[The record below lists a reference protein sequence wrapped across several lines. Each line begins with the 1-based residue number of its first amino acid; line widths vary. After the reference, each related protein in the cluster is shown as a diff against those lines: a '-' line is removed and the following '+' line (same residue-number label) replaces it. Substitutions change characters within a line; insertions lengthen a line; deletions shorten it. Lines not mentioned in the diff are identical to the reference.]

1 MKKVVLE
8 QLRETFYEERLPN
21 GLLIRVIPRPDFA
34 KTYSFFATDFGSIDT
49 KFTMDGKVYETPAG
63 VAHYL
68 EHKLFDMPEGN
79 VMQQFSALGGSPNAF
94 TGYSMTAYH
103 VESTENWRENLELL
117 LRYVSTPYFTEESV
131 EKERGIIAQ
140 EIRMYEDSSGSRM
153 YENLFAALYQHHP
166 IRVPIAGTVES
177 IQDITAQTLYDCH
190 KAFYDPSNM
199 MLCVAGPV
207 DPALVVES
215 AREILPK
222 TPGGVGGRDYG
233 PAEPL
238 TAEKM
243 ARVEQNMEVSMP
255 GFTVA
260 FRCDTPKTGADILRQ
275 EIAFVMGNVGKIC
288 DNRVKFLFPE
298 WFKQRAAEKPHVRKR
313 KRGQVPFGPAEC
325 VYGNL
330 RPPDFKV
337 GTLRGQREGNRA
349 GSRAEFAYACTGRQ
363 ISDEQFRKQFRFRT
377 GNQRTGPDLQIEKAE
392 LRPAENILKRFF
404 SQPARKVSA
413 SFFPL
418 LRSQGTVPEKRQFNI
433 WNAGNFRDNIGAL
446 QLRRF
451 KVVPAECLLQFPL
464 EKKQVHFRRLPFHA
478 A

>member
-1 MKKVVLE
+1 MKKVVLD

-68 EHKLFDMPEGN
+68 EHKLFDMPDGN

-207 DPALVVES
+207 DPELVVES
-215 AREILPK
+215 ARNILPK

-275 EIAFVMGNVGKIC
+275 ELVGDLAAELLVGESTAFYTKLYEDGLIDCDFSAGYEGVKTLGMLSIGGDSNEPERVVDAVLKEAERLGREGADEALFQRLKRSAFGRRIRELDSFENIC
-288 DNRVKFLFPE
+288 YRMCQSTFEGAFYYDFPDLYRSITLDE
-298 WFKQRAAEKPHVRKR
+298 TVRMIRDTVVPQRAALSIIYP
-313 KRGQVPFGPAEC
+313 
-325 VYGNL
+325 
-330 RPPDFKV
+330 
-337 GTLRGQREGNRA
+337 
-349 GSRAEFAYACTGRQ
+349 
-363 ISDEQFRKQFRFRT
+363 
-377 GNQRTGPDLQIEKAE
+377 
-392 LRPAENILKRFF
+392 
-404 SQPARKVSA
+404 
-413 SFFPL
+413 
-418 LRSQGTVPEKRQFNI
+418 
-433 WNAGNFRDNIGAL
+433 NAKG
-446 QLRRF
+446 
-451 KVVPAECLLQFPL
+451 
-464 EKKQVHFRRLPFHA
+464 
-478 A
+478 

>member
-177 IQDITAQTLYDCH
+177 IQNITAQTLYDCH

-243 ARVEQNMEVSMP
+243 ARVDQNMEVSMP

-275 EIAFVMGNVGKIC
+275 ELVGDLAAELLVGESTAFYTKLYEDGLIDCDFSAGYEGVKTLGMLSIGGDSNEPERVVDAILKEAERLGREGADEALFQRLKRSAFGRRVRELDSFENIC
-288 DNRVKFLFPE
+288 YRMCQSTFEGAFYYDFPDLYRSITLDE
-298 WFKQRAAEKPHVRKR
+298 TVRMIRDTVVPQRAALSLIYP
-313 KRGQVPFGPAEC
+313 
-325 VYGNL
+325 
-330 RPPDFKV
+330 
-337 GTLRGQREGNRA
+337 
-349 GSRAEFAYACTGRQ
+349 
-363 ISDEQFRKQFRFRT
+363 
-377 GNQRTGPDLQIEKAE
+377 
-392 LRPAENILKRFF
+392 
-404 SQPARKVSA
+404 
-413 SFFPL
+413 
-418 LRSQGTVPEKRQFNI
+418 
-433 WNAGNFRDNIGAL
+433 NAKG
-446 QLRRF
+446 
-451 KVVPAECLLQFPL
+451 
-464 EKKQVHFRRLPFHA
+464 
-478 A
+478 

>member
-215 AREILPK
+215 ARNILPK

-275 EIAFVMGNVGKIC
+275 ELVGDLAAELLVGESTAFYTKLYEDGLIDCDFSAGYEGVKTLGMLSISGDSNEPERVVDAILKEAERLGRDGADEALFQRLKRSAFGRRIRELDSFENIC
-288 DNRVKFLFPE
+288 YRMCQSTFEGAFYYDFPDLYRSITLDE
-298 WFKQRAAEKPHVRKR
+298 TVRMIRDTVVPQRAALSLIYP
-313 KRGQVPFGPAEC
+313 
-325 VYGNL
+325 
-330 RPPDFKV
+330 
-337 GTLRGQREGNRA
+337 
-349 GSRAEFAYACTGRQ
+349 
-363 ISDEQFRKQFRFRT
+363 
-377 GNQRTGPDLQIEKAE
+377 
-392 LRPAENILKRFF
+392 
-404 SQPARKVSA
+404 
-413 SFFPL
+413 
-418 LRSQGTVPEKRQFNI
+418 
-433 WNAGNFRDNIGAL
+433 NAKG
-446 QLRRF
+446 
-451 KVVPAECLLQFPL
+451 
-464 EKKQVHFRRLPFHA
+464 
-478 A
+478 

>member
-1 MKKVVLE
+1 MKKVVLD

-21 GLLIRVIPRPDFA
+21 GLLIRVIPQPDFA

-68 EHKLFDMPEGN
+68 EHKLFDMPDGN

-215 AREILPK
+215 ARNILPK

-275 EIAFVMGNVGKIC
+275 ELVGDLAAELLVGESTAFYTKLYEDGLIDCDFSAGYEGVKTLGMLSIGGDSNEPERVVDAVLKEAERLGREGADEALFQRLKRSAFGRRIRELDSFENIC
-288 DNRVKFLFPE
+288 YRMCQSTFEGAFYYDFPDLYRSITLDE
-298 WFKQRAAEKPHVRKR
+298 TVRMIRDTVVPQRAALSLIYP
-313 KRGQVPFGPAEC
+313 
-325 VYGNL
+325 
-330 RPPDFKV
+330 
-337 GTLRGQREGNRA
+337 
-349 GSRAEFAYACTGRQ
+349 
-363 ISDEQFRKQFRFRT
+363 
-377 GNQRTGPDLQIEKAE
+377 
-392 LRPAENILKRFF
+392 
-404 SQPARKVSA
+404 
-413 SFFPL
+413 
-418 LRSQGTVPEKRQFNI
+418 
-433 WNAGNFRDNIGAL
+433 NAKG
-446 QLRRF
+446 
-451 KVVPAECLLQFPL
+451 
-464 EKKQVHFRRLPFHA
+464 
-478 A
+478 

>member
-243 ARVEQNMEVSMP
+243 ARVDQNMEVSMP

-275 EIAFVMGNVGKIC
+275 ELVGDLAAELLVGESTAFYTKLYEDGLIDCDFSAGYEGVKTLGMLSIGGDSNEPERVVDAILKEAERLGREGADEALFQRLKRSAFGRRVRELDSFENIC
-288 DNRVKFLFPE
+288 YRMCQSTFEGAFYYDFPDLYRSITLDE
-298 WFKQRAAEKPHVRKR
+298 TVRMIRDTVVPQRAALSLIYP
-313 KRGQVPFGPAEC
+313 
-325 VYGNL
+325 
-330 RPPDFKV
+330 
-337 GTLRGQREGNRA
+337 
-349 GSRAEFAYACTGRQ
+349 
-363 ISDEQFRKQFRFRT
+363 
-377 GNQRTGPDLQIEKAE
+377 
-392 LRPAENILKRFF
+392 
-404 SQPARKVSA
+404 
-413 SFFPL
+413 
-418 LRSQGTVPEKRQFNI
+418 
-433 WNAGNFRDNIGAL
+433 NAKG
-446 QLRRF
+446 
-451 KVVPAECLLQFPL
+451 
-464 EKKQVHFRRLPFHA
+464 
-478 A
+478 

>member
-275 EIAFVMGNVGKIC
+275 ELVGDLAAELLVGESTAFYTKLYEDGLIDCDFSAGYEGVKTLGMLSIGGDSNEPERVVDAVLKEAERLGREGADEALFQRLKRSAFGRRIRELDSFENIC
-288 DNRVKFLFPE
+288 YRMCQSTFEGAFYYDFPDLYRSITLDE
-298 WFKQRAAEKPHVRKR
+298 TVRMIRDTVVPQRAALSLIYP
-313 KRGQVPFGPAEC
+313 
-325 VYGNL
+325 
-330 RPPDFKV
+330 
-337 GTLRGQREGNRA
+337 
-349 GSRAEFAYACTGRQ
+349 
-363 ISDEQFRKQFRFRT
+363 
-377 GNQRTGPDLQIEKAE
+377 
-392 LRPAENILKRFF
+392 
-404 SQPARKVSA
+404 
-413 SFFPL
+413 
-418 LRSQGTVPEKRQFNI
+418 
-433 WNAGNFRDNIGAL
+433 NAKG
-446 QLRRF
+446 
-451 KVVPAECLLQFPL
+451 
-464 EKKQVHFRRLPFHA
+464 
-478 A
+478 

>member
-1 MKKVVLE
+1 MKKVVLD

-207 DPALVVES
+207 DPELVVKS

-275 EIAFVMGNVGKIC
+275 ELVGDLAAELLVGESTAFYTKLYEDGLIDCDFSAGYEGVKTLGMLSVGGDSNEPERVVDAVLKEAERLGREGADEALFQRLKRSAFGRRIRELDSFENIC
-288 DNRVKFLFPE
+288 YRMCQSTFEGAFYYDFPDLYRSITLDETVKMIRDTVVP
-298 WFKQRAAEKPHVRKR
+298 QRAALSLIYP
-313 KRGQVPFGPAEC
+313 
-325 VYGNL
+325 
-330 RPPDFKV
+330 
-337 GTLRGQREGNRA
+337 
-349 GSRAEFAYACTGRQ
+349 
-363 ISDEQFRKQFRFRT
+363 
-377 GNQRTGPDLQIEKAE
+377 
-392 LRPAENILKRFF
+392 
-404 SQPARKVSA
+404 
-413 SFFPL
+413 
-418 LRSQGTVPEKRQFNI
+418 
-433 WNAGNFRDNIGAL
+433 NAKG
-446 QLRRF
+446 
-451 KVVPAECLLQFPL
+451 
-464 EKKQVHFRRLPFHA
+464 
-478 A
+478 

>member
-177 IQDITAQTLYDCH
+177 IQNITAQTLYDCH

-215 AREILPK
+215 AGEILPK

-275 EIAFVMGNVGKIC
+275 ELVGDLAAELLVGESTAFYTKLYEDGLIDCDFSAGYEGVKTLGMLSIGGDSNEPERVVDAILKEAERLGREGADEALFQRLKRSAFGRRIRELDSFENIC
-288 DNRVKFLFPE
+288 YRMCQSTFEGAFYYDFPDLYRSITLDE
-298 WFKQRAAEKPHVRKR
+298 TVRMIRDTVVPQRAALSLIYP
-313 KRGQVPFGPAEC
+313 
-325 VYGNL
+325 
-330 RPPDFKV
+330 
-337 GTLRGQREGNRA
+337 
-349 GSRAEFAYACTGRQ
+349 
-363 ISDEQFRKQFRFRT
+363 
-377 GNQRTGPDLQIEKAE
+377 
-392 LRPAENILKRFF
+392 
-404 SQPARKVSA
+404 
-413 SFFPL
+413 
-418 LRSQGTVPEKRQFNI
+418 
-433 WNAGNFRDNIGAL
+433 NAKG
-446 QLRRF
+446 
-451 KVVPAECLLQFPL
+451 
-464 EKKQVHFRRLPFHA
+464 
-478 A
+478 

>member
-49 KFTMDGKVYETPAG
+49 KFAMDGKVYETPAG

-68 EHKLFDMPEGN
+68 EHKLFDMPDGN

-215 AREILPK
+215 ARNILPK

-275 EIAFVMGNVGKIC
+275 ELVGDLAAELLVGESTAFYTKLYEDGLIDCDFSAGYEGVKTLGMLSIGGDSNEPERVVDAVLKEAERLGREGADEALFQRLKRSAFGRRIRELDSFENIC
-288 DNRVKFLFPE
+288 YRMCQSTFEGAFYYDFPDLYRSITLDE
-298 WFKQRAAEKPHVRKR
+298 TVRMIRDTVVPQRAALSLIYP
-313 KRGQVPFGPAEC
+313 
-325 VYGNL
+325 
-330 RPPDFKV
+330 
-337 GTLRGQREGNRA
+337 
-349 GSRAEFAYACTGRQ
+349 
-363 ISDEQFRKQFRFRT
+363 
-377 GNQRTGPDLQIEKAE
+377 
-392 LRPAENILKRFF
+392 
-404 SQPARKVSA
+404 
-413 SFFPL
+413 
-418 LRSQGTVPEKRQFNI
+418 
-433 WNAGNFRDNIGAL
+433 NAKG
-446 QLRRF
+446 
-451 KVVPAECLLQFPL
+451 
-464 EKKQVHFRRLPFHA
+464 
-478 A
+478 

>member
-1 MKKVVLE
+1 MKKVVLD

-68 EHKLFDMPEGN
+68 EHKLFDIPDGN

-207 DPALVVES
+207 DPELVVES
-215 AREILPK
+215 ARNILPK

-275 EIAFVMGNVGKIC
+275 ELVGDLAAELLVGESTAFYTKLYEDGLIDCDFSAGYEGVKTLGMLSIGGDSNEPERVVDAVLKEAERLGREGADEALFQRLKRSAFGRRIRELDSFENIC
-288 DNRVKFLFPE
+288 YRMCQSTFEGAFYYDFPDLYRSITLDE
-298 WFKQRAAEKPHVRKR
+298 TVRMIRDTVVPQRAALSLIYP
-313 KRGQVPFGPAEC
+313 
-325 VYGNL
+325 
-330 RPPDFKV
+330 
-337 GTLRGQREGNRA
+337 
-349 GSRAEFAYACTGRQ
+349 
-363 ISDEQFRKQFRFRT
+363 
-377 GNQRTGPDLQIEKAE
+377 
-392 LRPAENILKRFF
+392 
-404 SQPARKVSA
+404 
-413 SFFPL
+413 
-418 LRSQGTVPEKRQFNI
+418 
-433 WNAGNFRDNIGAL
+433 NAKG
-446 QLRRF
+446 
-451 KVVPAECLLQFPL
+451 
-464 EKKQVHFRRLPFHA
+464 
-478 A
+478 

>member
-1 MKKVVLE
+1 MKKVVLD

-34 KTYSFFATDFGSIDT
+34 KPYPFFATDFGSIDT

-207 DPALVVES
+207 DPELVVKS

-275 EIAFVMGNVGKIC
+275 ELVGDLAAELLVGESTAFYTKLYEDGLIDCDFSAGYEGVKTLGMLSIGGDSNEPERVVDAVLKEAERLGREGADEALFQRLKRSAFGRRIRELDSFENIC
-288 DNRVKFLFPE
+288 YRMCQSTFEGAFYYDFPDLYRSITLDETVKMIRDTVVP
-298 WFKQRAAEKPHVRKR
+298 QRAALSLIYP
-313 KRGQVPFGPAEC
+313 
-325 VYGNL
+325 
-330 RPPDFKV
+330 
-337 GTLRGQREGNRA
+337 
-349 GSRAEFAYACTGRQ
+349 
-363 ISDEQFRKQFRFRT
+363 
-377 GNQRTGPDLQIEKAE
+377 
-392 LRPAENILKRFF
+392 
-404 SQPARKVSA
+404 
-413 SFFPL
+413 
-418 LRSQGTVPEKRQFNI
+418 
-433 WNAGNFRDNIGAL
+433 NAKG
-446 QLRRF
+446 
-451 KVVPAECLLQFPL
+451 
-464 EKKQVHFRRLPFHA
+464 
-478 A
+478 

>member
-68 EHKLFDMPEGN
+68 EHKLFDMPDGN

-207 DPALVVES
+207 NPELVVES
-215 AREILPK
+215 ARNILPK

-275 EIAFVMGNVGKIC
+275 ELVGDLAAELLVGESTAFYTKLYEDGLIDCDFSAGYEGVKTLGMLSIGGDSNEPERVVDAVLKEAERLGREGADEALFQRLKRSAFGRRIRELDSFENIC
-288 DNRVKFLFPE
+288 YRMCQSTFEGAFYYDFPDLYRSITLDE
-298 WFKQRAAEKPHVRKR
+298 TVRMIRDTVVPQRAALSLIYP
-313 KRGQVPFGPAEC
+313 
-325 VYGNL
+325 
-330 RPPDFKV
+330 
-337 GTLRGQREGNRA
+337 
-349 GSRAEFAYACTGRQ
+349 
-363 ISDEQFRKQFRFRT
+363 
-377 GNQRTGPDLQIEKAE
+377 
-392 LRPAENILKRFF
+392 
-404 SQPARKVSA
+404 
-413 SFFPL
+413 
-418 LRSQGTVPEKRQFNI
+418 
-433 WNAGNFRDNIGAL
+433 NAKG
-446 QLRRF
+446 
-451 KVVPAECLLQFPL
+451 
-464 EKKQVHFRRLPFHA
+464 
-478 A
+478 

>member
-68 EHKLFDMPEGN
+68 EHKLFDMPDGN

-215 AREILPK
+215 ARNILPK
-222 TPGGVGGRDYG
+222 PPGGVGGRDYG

-275 EIAFVMGNVGKIC
+275 ELVGDLAAELLVGESTAFYTKLYEDGLIDCDFSAGYEGVKTLGMLSIGGDSNEPERVVDAVLKEAERLGREGADEALFQRLKRSAFGRRIRELDSFENIC
-288 DNRVKFLFPE
+288 YRMCQSTFEGAFYYDFPDLYRSITLDE
-298 WFKQRAAEKPHVRKR
+298 TVRMIRDTVVPQRAALSLIYP
-313 KRGQVPFGPAEC
+313 
-325 VYGNL
+325 
-330 RPPDFKV
+330 
-337 GTLRGQREGNRA
+337 
-349 GSRAEFAYACTGRQ
+349 
-363 ISDEQFRKQFRFRT
+363 
-377 GNQRTGPDLQIEKAE
+377 
-392 LRPAENILKRFF
+392 
-404 SQPARKVSA
+404 
-413 SFFPL
+413 
-418 LRSQGTVPEKRQFNI
+418 
-433 WNAGNFRDNIGAL
+433 NAKG
-446 QLRRF
+446 
-451 KVVPAECLLQFPL
+451 
-464 EKKQVHFRRLPFHA
+464 
-478 A
+478 

>member
-1 MKKVVLE
+1 MKKVVLD

-68 EHKLFDMPEGN
+68 EHKLFDMPDGN

-207 DPALVVES
+207 DPELVVES
-215 AREILPK
+215 ARNILPK

-275 EIAFVMGNVGKIC
+275 ELVGDLAAELLVGESTAFYTKLYEDGLIDCDFSAGYEGVKTLGMLSIGGDSNEPERVVDAVLKEAERLGREGADEALFQRLKRSAFGRRIRELDSFENIC
-288 DNRVKFLFPE
+288 YRMCQSTFEGAFYYDFPDLYRSVTLDE
-298 WFKQRAAEKPHVRKR
+298 TVRMIRDTVVPQRAALSLIYP
-313 KRGQVPFGPAEC
+313 
-325 VYGNL
+325 
-330 RPPDFKV
+330 
-337 GTLRGQREGNRA
+337 
-349 GSRAEFAYACTGRQ
+349 
-363 ISDEQFRKQFRFRT
+363 
-377 GNQRTGPDLQIEKAE
+377 
-392 LRPAENILKRFF
+392 
-404 SQPARKVSA
+404 
-413 SFFPL
+413 
-418 LRSQGTVPEKRQFNI
+418 
-433 WNAGNFRDNIGAL
+433 NAKG
-446 QLRRF
+446 
-451 KVVPAECLLQFPL
+451 
-464 EKKQVHFRRLPFHA
+464 
-478 A
+478 

>member
-177 IQDITAQTLYDCH
+177 IQNITAQTLYDCH

-275 EIAFVMGNVGKIC
+275 ELVGDLAAELLVGESTAFYTKLYEDGLIDCDFSAGYEGVKTLGMLSISGDSNEPERVVDAILKEAERLGREGADEALFQRLKRSAFGRRIRELDSFENIC
-288 DNRVKFLFPE
+288 YRMCQSTFEGAFYYDFPDLYRSITLDETVKMIRDTVVP
-298 WFKQRAAEKPHVRKR
+298 QRAALSLIYP
-313 KRGQVPFGPAEC
+313 
-325 VYGNL
+325 
-330 RPPDFKV
+330 
-337 GTLRGQREGNRA
+337 
-349 GSRAEFAYACTGRQ
+349 
-363 ISDEQFRKQFRFRT
+363 
-377 GNQRTGPDLQIEKAE
+377 
-392 LRPAENILKRFF
+392 
-404 SQPARKVSA
+404 
-413 SFFPL
+413 
-418 LRSQGTVPEKRQFNI
+418 
-433 WNAGNFRDNIGAL
+433 NAKG
-446 QLRRF
+446 
-451 KVVPAECLLQFPL
+451 
-464 EKKQVHFRRLPFHA
+464 
-478 A
+478 

>member
-1 MKKVVLE
+1 MKKVVLD

-207 DPALVVES
+207 DPELVVKS

-275 EIAFVMGNVGKIC
+275 ELVG
-288 DNRVKFLFPE
+288 DL
-298 WFKQRAAEKPHVRKR
+298 AAELLVGESTAFYTKLYEDGLIDCDFSAGYEGVKTLGMLSIGGDSNEPERVVDAVLKEAERLAGRAPTKPCSSGSSVRPLDGGSGSLTVSR
-313 KRGQVPFGPAEC
+313 TSATVCARAP
-325 VYGNL
+325 
-330 RPPDFKV
+330 
-337 GTLRGQREGNRA
+337 LRGRSITT
-349 GSRAEFAYACTGRQ
+349 SRICTAP
-363 ISDEQFRKQFRFRT
+363 SPWT
-377 GNQRTGPDLQIEKAE
+377 
-392 LRPAENILKRFF
+392 
-404 SQPARKVSA
+404 
-413 SFFPL
+413 
-418 LRSQGTVPEKRQFNI
+418 
-433 WNAGNFRDNIGAL
+433 
-446 QLRRF
+446 RR
-451 KVVPAECLLQFPL
+451 
-464 EKKQVHFRRLPFHA
+464 
-478 A
+478 

>member
-1 MKKVVLE
+1 MKKVVLD

-117 LRYVSTPYFTEESV
+117 LRYVSIPYFTEESV

-177 IQDITAQTLYDCH
+177 IQDITAETLYDCH

-207 DPALVVES
+207 DPELVVKS

-275 EIAFVMGNVGKIC
+275 ELVGDLAAELLVGESTAFYTKLYEDGLIDCDFSAGYEGVKTLGMLSIGGDSNEPERVVDAVLKEAERLGREGADEALFQRLKRSAFGRRIRELDSFENIC
-288 DNRVKFLFPE
+288 YRMCQSTFEGAFYYDFPDLYRSITLDETVKMIRDTVVP
-298 WFKQRAAEKPHVRKR
+298 QRAALSLIYP
-313 KRGQVPFGPAEC
+313 
-325 VYGNL
+325 
-330 RPPDFKV
+330 
-337 GTLRGQREGNRA
+337 
-349 GSRAEFAYACTGRQ
+349 
-363 ISDEQFRKQFRFRT
+363 
-377 GNQRTGPDLQIEKAE
+377 
-392 LRPAENILKRFF
+392 
-404 SQPARKVSA
+404 
-413 SFFPL
+413 
-418 LRSQGTVPEKRQFNI
+418 
-433 WNAGNFRDNIGAL
+433 NAKG
-446 QLRRF
+446 
-451 KVVPAECLLQFPL
+451 
-464 EKKQVHFRRLPFHA
+464 
-478 A
+478 

>member
-243 ARVEQNMEVSMP
+243 ARVDQNMEVSMP

-275 EIAFVMGNVGKIC
+275 ELVGDLAAELLVGESTAFYTKLYEDGLIDCDFSAGYEGVKTLGMLSIGGDSNEPERVVDAILKEADRLGREGADEALFQRLKRSAFGRRIRELDSFENIC
-288 DNRVKFLFPE
+288 YRMCQSTFEGAFYYDFPDLYRSITLDE
-298 WFKQRAAEKPHVRKR
+298 TVRMIRDTVVPQRAALSLIYP
-313 KRGQVPFGPAEC
+313 
-325 VYGNL
+325 
-330 RPPDFKV
+330 
-337 GTLRGQREGNRA
+337 
-349 GSRAEFAYACTGRQ
+349 
-363 ISDEQFRKQFRFRT
+363 
-377 GNQRTGPDLQIEKAE
+377 
-392 LRPAENILKRFF
+392 
-404 SQPARKVSA
+404 
-413 SFFPL
+413 
-418 LRSQGTVPEKRQFNI
+418 
-433 WNAGNFRDNIGAL
+433 NAKG
-446 QLRRF
+446 
-451 KVVPAECLLQFPL
+451 
-464 EKKQVHFRRLPFHA
+464 
-478 A
+478 

>member
-1 MKKVVLE
+1 MKKVVLD

-68 EHKLFDMPEGN
+68 EHKLFDMHDGN

-207 DPALVVES
+207 DPELVVES
-215 AREILPK
+215 ARNILPK

-275 EIAFVMGNVGKIC
+275 ELVGDLAAELLVGESTAFYTKLYEDGLIDCDFSAGYEGVKTLGMLSIGGDSNEPERVVDAVLKEAERLGREGADEALFQRLKRSAFGRRIRELDSFENIC
-288 DNRVKFLFPE
+288 YRMCQSTFEGAFYYDFPDLYRSITLDE
-298 WFKQRAAEKPHVRKR
+298 TVRMIRDTVVPQRAALSLIYP
-313 KRGQVPFGPAEC
+313 
-325 VYGNL
+325 
-330 RPPDFKV
+330 
-337 GTLRGQREGNRA
+337 
-349 GSRAEFAYACTGRQ
+349 
-363 ISDEQFRKQFRFRT
+363 
-377 GNQRTGPDLQIEKAE
+377 
-392 LRPAENILKRFF
+392 
-404 SQPARKVSA
+404 
-413 SFFPL
+413 
-418 LRSQGTVPEKRQFNI
+418 
-433 WNAGNFRDNIGAL
+433 NAKG
-446 QLRRF
+446 
-451 KVVPAECLLQFPL
+451 
-464 EKKQVHFRRLPFHA
+464 
-478 A
+478 

>member
-1 MKKVVLE
+1 MKKVVLD

-207 DPALVVES
+207 DPELVVES

-275 EIAFVMGNVGKIC
+275 ELVGDLAAELLVGESTAFYTKLYEDGLIDCDFSAGYEGVKTLGMLSIGGDSNEPERVVDAVLKEAERLGREGADEALFQRLKRSAFGRRIRELDSFENIC
-288 DNRVKFLFPE
+288 YRMCQSTFEGAFYYDFPDLYRSITLDETVKMIRDTVVP
-298 WFKQRAAEKPHVRKR
+298 QRAALSLIYP
-313 KRGQVPFGPAEC
+313 
-325 VYGNL
+325 
-330 RPPDFKV
+330 
-337 GTLRGQREGNRA
+337 
-349 GSRAEFAYACTGRQ
+349 
-363 ISDEQFRKQFRFRT
+363 
-377 GNQRTGPDLQIEKAE
+377 
-392 LRPAENILKRFF
+392 
-404 SQPARKVSA
+404 
-413 SFFPL
+413 
-418 LRSQGTVPEKRQFNI
+418 
-433 WNAGNFRDNIGAL
+433 NAKG
-446 QLRRF
+446 
-451 KVVPAECLLQFPL
+451 
-464 EKKQVHFRRLPFHA
+464 
-478 A
+478 

>member
-68 EHKLFDMPEGN
+68 EHKLFDMPDGN

-207 DPALVVES
+207 DPELVVES
-215 AREILPK
+215 ARNILPK

-243 ARVEQNMEVSMP
+243 AWVEQNMEVSMP

-275 EIAFVMGNVGKIC
+275 ELVGDLAAELLVGESTAFYTKLYEDGLIDCDFSAGYEGVKTLGMLSIGGDSNEPERVVDAVLKEAERLGREGADEALFQRLKRSAFGRRIRELDSFENIC
-288 DNRVKFLFPE
+288 YRMCQSTFEGAFYYDFPDLYRSITLDE
-298 WFKQRAAEKPHVRKR
+298 TVRMIRDTVVPQRAALSLIYP
-313 KRGQVPFGPAEC
+313 
-325 VYGNL
+325 
-330 RPPDFKV
+330 
-337 GTLRGQREGNRA
+337 
-349 GSRAEFAYACTGRQ
+349 
-363 ISDEQFRKQFRFRT
+363 
-377 GNQRTGPDLQIEKAE
+377 
-392 LRPAENILKRFF
+392 
-404 SQPARKVSA
+404 
-413 SFFPL
+413 
-418 LRSQGTVPEKRQFNI
+418 
-433 WNAGNFRDNIGAL
+433 NAKG
-446 QLRRF
+446 
-451 KVVPAECLLQFPL
+451 
-464 EKKQVHFRRLPFHA
+464 
-478 A
+478 

>member
-275 EIAFVMGNVGKIC
+275 ELVGDLAAELLVGESTAFYTKLYEDGLIDCDFSAGYEGVKTLGMLSIGGDSNEPERVVDAILKEAERLGREGADEALFQRLKRSAFGRRIRELDSFENIC
-288 DNRVKFLFPE
+288 YRMCQSTFEGAFYYDFPDLYRSITLDETVKMIRDTVVP
-298 WFKQRAAEKPHVRKR
+298 QRAALSLIYP
-313 KRGQVPFGPAEC
+313 
-325 VYGNL
+325 
-330 RPPDFKV
+330 
-337 GTLRGQREGNRA
+337 
-349 GSRAEFAYACTGRQ
+349 
-363 ISDEQFRKQFRFRT
+363 
-377 GNQRTGPDLQIEKAE
+377 
-392 LRPAENILKRFF
+392 
-404 SQPARKVSA
+404 
-413 SFFPL
+413 
-418 LRSQGTVPEKRQFNI
+418 
-433 WNAGNFRDNIGAL
+433 NAKG
-446 QLRRF
+446 
-451 KVVPAECLLQFPL
+451 
-464 EKKQVHFRRLPFHA
+464 
-478 A
+478 

>member
-1 MKKVVLE
+1 MKKVVLD

-68 EHKLFDMPEGN
+68 EHKLFDMPDGN

-207 DPALVVES
+207 DPELVVES
-215 AREILPK
+215 ARNILPK

-233 PAEPL
+233 PAEHL

-275 EIAFVMGNVGKIC
+275 ELVGDLAAELLVGESTAFYTKLYEDGLIDCDFSAGYEGVKTLGMLSIGGDSNEPERVVDAVLKEAERLGREGADEALFQRLKRSAFGRRIRELDSFENIC
-288 DNRVKFLFPE
+288 YRMCQSTFEGAFYYDFPDLYRSITLDE
-298 WFKQRAAEKPHVRKR
+298 TVRMIRDTVVPQRAALSLIYP
-313 KRGQVPFGPAEC
+313 
-325 VYGNL
+325 
-330 RPPDFKV
+330 
-337 GTLRGQREGNRA
+337 
-349 GSRAEFAYACTGRQ
+349 
-363 ISDEQFRKQFRFRT
+363 
-377 GNQRTGPDLQIEKAE
+377 
-392 LRPAENILKRFF
+392 
-404 SQPARKVSA
+404 
-413 SFFPL
+413 
-418 LRSQGTVPEKRQFNI
+418 
-433 WNAGNFRDNIGAL
+433 NAKG
-446 QLRRF
+446 
-451 KVVPAECLLQFPL
+451 
-464 EKKQVHFRRLPFHA
+464 
-478 A
+478 

>member
-68 EHKLFDMPEGN
+68 EHKLFDMPDGN

-207 DPALVVES
+207 DPELVVES
-215 AREILPK
+215 ARNILPK

-275 EIAFVMGNVGKIC
+275 ELVGDLAAELLVGESTAFYTKLYEDGLIDCDFSAGYEGVKTLGMLSIGGDSNEPERVVDAVLKEAERLGREGADEALFQRLKRSAFGRRIRELDSFENIC
-288 DNRVKFLFPE
+288 YRMCQSTFEGAFYYDFPDLYRSITLDE
-298 WFKQRAAEKPHVRKR
+298 TVRMIRDTVVPQRAALSLIYP
-313 KRGQVPFGPAEC
+313 
-325 VYGNL
+325 
-330 RPPDFKV
+330 
-337 GTLRGQREGNRA
+337 
-349 GSRAEFAYACTGRQ
+349 
-363 ISDEQFRKQFRFRT
+363 
-377 GNQRTGPDLQIEKAE
+377 
-392 LRPAENILKRFF
+392 
-404 SQPARKVSA
+404 
-413 SFFPL
+413 
-418 LRSQGTVPEKRQFNI
+418 
-433 WNAGNFRDNIGAL
+433 NAKG
-446 QLRRF
+446 
-451 KVVPAECLLQFPL
+451 
-464 EKKQVHFRRLPFHA
+464 
-478 A
+478 

>member
-177 IQDITAQTLYDCH
+177 IQNITAQTLYDCH

-275 EIAFVMGNVGKIC
+275 ELVGDLAAELLVGESTAFYTKLYEDGLIDCDFSAGYEGVKTLGMLSIGGDSNEPERVVDAILKEADRLGREGADEALFQRLKRSAFGRRIRELDSFENIC
-288 DNRVKFLFPE
+288 YRMCQSTFEGAFYYDFPDLYRSITLDE
-298 WFKQRAAEKPHVRKR
+298 TVRMIRDTVVPQRAALSLIYP
-313 KRGQVPFGPAEC
+313 
-325 VYGNL
+325 
-330 RPPDFKV
+330 
-337 GTLRGQREGNRA
+337 
-349 GSRAEFAYACTGRQ
+349 
-363 ISDEQFRKQFRFRT
+363 
-377 GNQRTGPDLQIEKAE
+377 
-392 LRPAENILKRFF
+392 
-404 SQPARKVSA
+404 
-413 SFFPL
+413 
-418 LRSQGTVPEKRQFNI
+418 
-433 WNAGNFRDNIGAL
+433 NAKG
-446 QLRRF
+446 
-451 KVVPAECLLQFPL
+451 
-464 EKKQVHFRRLPFHA
+464 
-478 A
+478 

>member
-68 EHKLFDMPEGN
+68 EHKLFDMPDGN

-153 YENLFAALYQHHP
+153 YENLFAALYQYHP

-207 DPALVVES
+207 DPELVVES
-215 AREILPK
+215 ARNILPK

-275 EIAFVMGNVGKIC
+275 ELVGDLAAELLVGESTAFYTKLYEDGLIDCDFSAGYEGVKTLGMLSIGGDSNEPERVVDAVLKEAERLGREGADEALFQRLKRSAFGRRIRELDSFENIC
-288 DNRVKFLFPE
+288 YRMCQSTFEGAFYYDFPDLYRSITLDE
-298 WFKQRAAEKPHVRKR
+298 TVRMIRDTVVPQRAALSLIYP
-313 KRGQVPFGPAEC
+313 
-325 VYGNL
+325 
-330 RPPDFKV
+330 
-337 GTLRGQREGNRA
+337 
-349 GSRAEFAYACTGRQ
+349 
-363 ISDEQFRKQFRFRT
+363 
-377 GNQRTGPDLQIEKAE
+377 
-392 LRPAENILKRFF
+392 
-404 SQPARKVSA
+404 
-413 SFFPL
+413 
-418 LRSQGTVPEKRQFNI
+418 
-433 WNAGNFRDNIGAL
+433 NAKG
-446 QLRRF
+446 
-451 KVVPAECLLQFPL
+451 
-464 EKKQVHFRRLPFHA
+464 
-478 A
+478 

>member
-1 MKKVVLE
+1 MKKVVLD

-131 EKERGIIAQ
+131 EKEQGIIGQ

-207 DPALVVES
+207 DPELVVKS

-275 EIAFVMGNVGKIC
+275 ELVGDLAAELLVGESTAFYTKLYEDGLIDCDFSAGYEGVKTLGMLSIGGDSNEPERVVDAVLKEAERLGREGADEALFQRLKRSAFGRRIRELDSFENIC
-288 DNRVKFLFPE
+288 YRMCQSTFEGAFYYDFPDLYRSITLDETVKMIRDTVVP
-298 WFKQRAAEKPHVRKR
+298 QRAALSLIYP
-313 KRGQVPFGPAEC
+313 
-325 VYGNL
+325 
-330 RPPDFKV
+330 
-337 GTLRGQREGNRA
+337 
-349 GSRAEFAYACTGRQ
+349 
-363 ISDEQFRKQFRFRT
+363 
-377 GNQRTGPDLQIEKAE
+377 
-392 LRPAENILKRFF
+392 
-404 SQPARKVSA
+404 
-413 SFFPL
+413 
-418 LRSQGTVPEKRQFNI
+418 
-433 WNAGNFRDNIGAL
+433 NAKG
-446 QLRRF
+446 
-451 KVVPAECLLQFPL
+451 
-464 EKKQVHFRRLPFHA
+464 
-478 A
+478 

>member
-68 EHKLFDMPEGN
+68 EHKLFDMPDGN

-207 DPALVVES
+207 DPELVVES
-215 AREILPK
+215 ARNILPK

-275 EIAFVMGNVGKIC
+275 ELVGDLAAELLVGESTAFYTKLYEDGLIDCDFSAGYEGVKTLGMLSIGGDSNEPERVVDAVLKEAERLGREGADEALFQRLKRSAFGRRIRELDSFENIC
-288 DNRVKFLFPE
+288 YRMCQSTFEVAFYYDFPDLYRSITLDE
-298 WFKQRAAEKPHVRKR
+298 TVRMIRDTVVPQRAALSLIYP
-313 KRGQVPFGPAEC
+313 
-325 VYGNL
+325 
-330 RPPDFKV
+330 
-337 GTLRGQREGNRA
+337 
-349 GSRAEFAYACTGRQ
+349 
-363 ISDEQFRKQFRFRT
+363 
-377 GNQRTGPDLQIEKAE
+377 
-392 LRPAENILKRFF
+392 
-404 SQPARKVSA
+404 
-413 SFFPL
+413 
-418 LRSQGTVPEKRQFNI
+418 
-433 WNAGNFRDNIGAL
+433 NAKG
-446 QLRRF
+446 
-451 KVVPAECLLQFPL
+451 
-464 EKKQVHFRRLPFHA
+464 
-478 A
+478 

>member
-68 EHKLFDMPEGN
+68 EHKLFDMPDGN

-215 AREILPK
+215 ARNILPK

-275 EIAFVMGNVGKIC
+275 ELVGDLAAELLVGESTAFYTKLYEDGLIDCDFSAGYEGVKTLGMLSIGGDSNEPERVVDAVLKEAERLGREGADEALFQRLKRSAFGRRIRELDSFENIC
-288 DNRVKFLFPE
+288 YRMCQSTFEGAFYYDFPDLYRSITLDE
-298 WFKQRAAEKPHVRKR
+298 TVRMIRDTVVPQRAALSLIYP
-313 KRGQVPFGPAEC
+313 
-325 VYGNL
+325 
-330 RPPDFKV
+330 
-337 GTLRGQREGNRA
+337 
-349 GSRAEFAYACTGRQ
+349 
-363 ISDEQFRKQFRFRT
+363 
-377 GNQRTGPDLQIEKAE
+377 
-392 LRPAENILKRFF
+392 
-404 SQPARKVSA
+404 
-413 SFFPL
+413 
-418 LRSQGTVPEKRQFNI
+418 
-433 WNAGNFRDNIGAL
+433 NAKG
-446 QLRRF
+446 
-451 KVVPAECLLQFPL
+451 
-464 EKKQVHFRRLPFHA
+464 
-478 A
+478 

>member
-68 EHKLFDMPEGN
+68 EHKLFDMPDGN

-207 DPALVVES
+207 DPELVVES
-215 AREILPK
+215 ARNILPK

-275 EIAFVMGNVGKIC
+275 ELVGDLAAELLVGESTAFYTKLYEDGLIDCDFSAGYEGVKTLGMLSIGGDSNEPERVVDAVLKEAERLGREGADEALFQRLKRSAFGRRIRELDSFENIC
-288 DNRVKFLFPE
+288 YRMCQSTFEGAFYYDFPDLYRSITLDE
-298 WFKQRAAEKPHVRKR
+298 TVRMIRDTVVPQRAALSIIYP
-313 KRGQVPFGPAEC
+313 
-325 VYGNL
+325 
-330 RPPDFKV
+330 
-337 GTLRGQREGNRA
+337 
-349 GSRAEFAYACTGRQ
+349 
-363 ISDEQFRKQFRFRT
+363 
-377 GNQRTGPDLQIEKAE
+377 
-392 LRPAENILKRFF
+392 
-404 SQPARKVSA
+404 
-413 SFFPL
+413 
-418 LRSQGTVPEKRQFNI
+418 
-433 WNAGNFRDNIGAL
+433 NAKG
-446 QLRRF
+446 
-451 KVVPAECLLQFPL
+451 
-464 EKKQVHFRRLPFHA
+464 
-478 A
+478 

>member
-275 EIAFVMGNVGKIC
+275 ELVGDLAAELLVGESTAFYTKLYEDGLIDCDFSAGYEGVKTLGMLSIGGDSNEPERVVDAILKEAERLGREGADEALFQRLKRSAFGRRVRELDSFENIC
-288 DNRVKFLFPE
+288 YRMCQSTFEGAFYYDFPDLYRSITLDE
-298 WFKQRAAEKPHVRKR
+298 TVRMIRDTVVPQRAALSLIYP
-313 KRGQVPFGPAEC
+313 
-325 VYGNL
+325 
-330 RPPDFKV
+330 
-337 GTLRGQREGNRA
+337 
-349 GSRAEFAYACTGRQ
+349 
-363 ISDEQFRKQFRFRT
+363 
-377 GNQRTGPDLQIEKAE
+377 
-392 LRPAENILKRFF
+392 
-404 SQPARKVSA
+404 
-413 SFFPL
+413 
-418 LRSQGTVPEKRQFNI
+418 
-433 WNAGNFRDNIGAL
+433 NAKG
-446 QLRRF
+446 
-451 KVVPAECLLQFPL
+451 
-464 EKKQVHFRRLPFHA
+464 
-478 A
+478 

>member
-1 MKKVVLE
+1 MKKVVLD

-68 EHKLFDMPEGN
+68 EHKLFDMPDGN

-215 AREILPK
+215 ARNILPK
-222 TPGGVGGRDYG
+222 PPGGVGGRDYG

-275 EIAFVMGNVGKIC
+275 ELVGDLAAELLVGESTAFYTKLYEDGLIDCDFSAGYEGVKTLGMLSIGGDSNEPERVVDAVLKEAERLGREGADEALFQRLKRSAFGRRIRELDSFENIC
-288 DNRVKFLFPE
+288 YRMCQSTFEGAFYYDFPDLYRSITLDETVKMIRDTVVP
-298 WFKQRAAEKPHVRKR
+298 QRAALSLIYP
-313 KRGQVPFGPAEC
+313 
-325 VYGNL
+325 
-330 RPPDFKV
+330 
-337 GTLRGQREGNRA
+337 
-349 GSRAEFAYACTGRQ
+349 
-363 ISDEQFRKQFRFRT
+363 
-377 GNQRTGPDLQIEKAE
+377 
-392 LRPAENILKRFF
+392 
-404 SQPARKVSA
+404 
-413 SFFPL
+413 
-418 LRSQGTVPEKRQFNI
+418 
-433 WNAGNFRDNIGAL
+433 NAKG
-446 QLRRF
+446 
-451 KVVPAECLLQFPL
+451 
-464 EKKQVHFRRLPFHA
+464 
-478 A
+478 

>member
-68 EHKLFDMPEGN
+68 EHKLFDMPDGN

-207 DPALVVES
+207 DPELVVES
-215 AREILPK
+215 ARNILPK

-275 EIAFVMGNVGKIC
+275 ELVGDLAAELLVGESTAFYTKLYEDGLIDCDFSAGYEGVKTLGMLSIGGDSNKPERVVGAVLKEAERLGREGADEALFQRLKRSAFGRRIRELDSFENIC
-288 DNRVKFLFPE
+288 YRMCQSTFEGAFYYDFPDLYRSITLDE
-298 WFKQRAAEKPHVRKR
+298 TVRMIRDTVVPQRAALSLIYP
-313 KRGQVPFGPAEC
+313 
-325 VYGNL
+325 
-330 RPPDFKV
+330 
-337 GTLRGQREGNRA
+337 
-349 GSRAEFAYACTGRQ
+349 
-363 ISDEQFRKQFRFRT
+363 
-377 GNQRTGPDLQIEKAE
+377 
-392 LRPAENILKRFF
+392 
-404 SQPARKVSA
+404 
-413 SFFPL
+413 
-418 LRSQGTVPEKRQFNI
+418 
-433 WNAGNFRDNIGAL
+433 NAKG
-446 QLRRF
+446 
-451 KVVPAECLLQFPL
+451 
-464 EKKQVHFRRLPFHA
+464 
-478 A
+478 

>member
-1 MKKVVLE
+1 MKKVILD

-21 GLLIRVIPRPDFA
+21 GLRIRVIPRPDFA

-68 EHKLFDMPEGN
+68 EHKLFDMPDGN
-79 VMQQFSALGGSPNAF
+79 VMQMFSTLGGSPNAF

-153 YENLFAALYQHHP
+153 YENLFAALYRHHP

-207 DPALVVES
+207 DPEQVIES
-215 AREILPK
+215 ARNILPK

-238 TAEKM
+238 LADKM

-275 EIAFVMGNVGKIC
+275 ELVGDLAAELLVGESTAFYTKLYEDGLIDCDFSAGYEGVKTLGMLSIGGDSDEPERVVEAILQEAERLGREGADEALFQRLKRSAFGRRIRELDSFENIC
-288 DNRVKFLFPE
+288 YRMCQSAFEGAFYYDFPDLYRSITLDETVKMIRDTVVP
-298 WFKQRAAEKPHVRKR
+298 QRAALSLIYP
-313 KRGQVPFGPAEC
+313 
-325 VYGNL
+325 
-330 RPPDFKV
+330 
-337 GTLRGQREGNRA
+337 
-349 GSRAEFAYACTGRQ
+349 
-363 ISDEQFRKQFRFRT
+363 
-377 GNQRTGPDLQIEKAE
+377 
-392 LRPAENILKRFF
+392 
-404 SQPARKVSA
+404 
-413 SFFPL
+413 
-418 LRSQGTVPEKRQFNI
+418 
-433 WNAGNFRDNIGAL
+433 NAKG
-446 QLRRF
+446 
-451 KVVPAECLLQFPL
+451 
-464 EKKQVHFRRLPFHA
+464 
-478 A
+478 

>member
-68 EHKLFDMPEGN
+68 EHKLFDMPDDN

-207 DPALVVES
+207 DPELVVES
-215 AREILPK
+215 ARNILPK
-222 TPGGVGGRDYG
+222 TPGGVGSRDYG

-243 ARVEQNMEVSMP
+243 AWVEQNMEVSMP

-275 EIAFVMGNVGKIC
+275 ELVGDLAAELLVGESTAFYTKLYEDGLIDCDFSAGYEGVKTLGMLSIGGDSNEPERVVDAVLKEAERLGREGADEALFQRLKRSAFGRRIRELDSFENIC
-288 DNRVKFLFPE
+288 YRMCQSTFEGAFYYDFPDLYRSITLDE
-298 WFKQRAAEKPHVRKR
+298 TVRMIRDTVVPQRAALSLIYP
-313 KRGQVPFGPAEC
+313 
-325 VYGNL
+325 
-330 RPPDFKV
+330 
-337 GTLRGQREGNRA
+337 
-349 GSRAEFAYACTGRQ
+349 
-363 ISDEQFRKQFRFRT
+363 
-377 GNQRTGPDLQIEKAE
+377 
-392 LRPAENILKRFF
+392 
-404 SQPARKVSA
+404 
-413 SFFPL
+413 
-418 LRSQGTVPEKRQFNI
+418 
-433 WNAGNFRDNIGAL
+433 NAKG
-446 QLRRF
+446 
-451 KVVPAECLLQFPL
+451 
-464 EKKQVHFRRLPFHA
+464 
-478 A
+478 

>member
-1 MKKVVLE
+1 MKKVVLD

-207 DPALVVES
+207 DPELVVKS

-275 EIAFVMGNVGKIC
+275 ELVGDLAAELLVGESTAFYTKLYEDGLIDCDFSAGYEGVKTLGMLSIGGDSNEPERVVDAVLKEAERLGREGADEALFQRLKRSAFGRRIRELDSFENIC
-288 DNRVKFLFPE
+288 YRMCQSTFEGAFYYDFPDLYRSITLDETVKMIRDTVVP
-298 WFKQRAAEKPHVRKR
+298 QRAALSLIYP
-313 KRGQVPFGPAEC
+313 
-325 VYGNL
+325 
-330 RPPDFKV
+330 
-337 GTLRGQREGNRA
+337 
-349 GSRAEFAYACTGRQ
+349 
-363 ISDEQFRKQFRFRT
+363 
-377 GNQRTGPDLQIEKAE
+377 
-392 LRPAENILKRFF
+392 
-404 SQPARKVSA
+404 
-413 SFFPL
+413 
-418 LRSQGTVPEKRQFNI
+418 
-433 WNAGNFRDNIGAL
+433 NAKG
-446 QLRRF
+446 
-451 KVVPAECLLQFPL
+451 
-464 EKKQVHFRRLPFHA
+464 
-478 A
+478 

>member
-1 MKKVVLE
+1 MKKVVLD

-68 EHKLFDMPEGN
+68 EHKLFDMPDGN

-215 AREILPK
+215 ARNILPK
-222 TPGGVGGRDYG
+222 PPGGVGGRDYG

-275 EIAFVMGNVGKIC
+275 ELVGDLAAELLVGESTAFYTKLYEDGLIDCDFSAGYEGVKTLGMLSIGGDSNEPERVVDAVLKEAERLGREGADEALFQRLKRSAFGRRIRELDSFENIC
-288 DNRVKFLFPE
+288 YRMCQSTFEGAFYYDFPDLYRSITLDE
-298 WFKQRAAEKPHVRKR
+298 TVRMIRDTVVPQRAALSLIYP
-313 KRGQVPFGPAEC
+313 
-325 VYGNL
+325 
-330 RPPDFKV
+330 
-337 GTLRGQREGNRA
+337 
-349 GSRAEFAYACTGRQ
+349 
-363 ISDEQFRKQFRFRT
+363 
-377 GNQRTGPDLQIEKAE
+377 
-392 LRPAENILKRFF
+392 
-404 SQPARKVSA
+404 
-413 SFFPL
+413 
-418 LRSQGTVPEKRQFNI
+418 
-433 WNAGNFRDNIGAL
+433 NAKG
-446 QLRRF
+446 
-451 KVVPAECLLQFPL
+451 
-464 EKKQVHFRRLPFHA
+464 
-478 A
+478 

>member
-275 EIAFVMGNVGKIC
+275 ELVGDLAAELLVGESTAFYTKLYEDGLIDCDFSAGYEGVKTLGMLSIGGDSNEPERVVDAILKEAERLGREGADEALFQRLKRSAFGRRIRELDSFENIC
-288 DNRVKFLFPE
+288 YRMCQSTFEGAFYYDFPDLYRSITLDE
-298 WFKQRAAEKPHVRKR
+298 TVRMIRDTVVPQRAALSLIYP
-313 KRGQVPFGPAEC
+313 
-325 VYGNL
+325 
-330 RPPDFKV
+330 
-337 GTLRGQREGNRA
+337 
-349 GSRAEFAYACTGRQ
+349 
-363 ISDEQFRKQFRFRT
+363 
-377 GNQRTGPDLQIEKAE
+377 
-392 LRPAENILKRFF
+392 
-404 SQPARKVSA
+404 
-413 SFFPL
+413 
-418 LRSQGTVPEKRQFNI
+418 
-433 WNAGNFRDNIGAL
+433 NAKG
-446 QLRRF
+446 
-451 KVVPAECLLQFPL
+451 
-464 EKKQVHFRRLPFHA
+464 
-478 A
+478 